1 MNQSRL
7 GQQGKPKEEQVS
19 KVKQIEPDYSKQE
32 LMDQDRQDS
41 AKQSAGLQSKL
52 KRQMTQN
59 KQNGSRECT

>member
-7 GQQGKPKEEQVS
+7 GQQGKPKEDQVS

-41 AKQSAGLQSKL
+41 AKQDYRA
-52 KRQMTQN
+52 N
-59 KQNGSRECT
+59 SRDR